1 MTQYPALRHFKK
13 GISSVSQWTGTE
25 HKEMQRVFVGLL
37 AGAVEDRVLMVAR
50 SLLDFIYYAQLQQHT
65 DTTLI
70 AMEES
75 LKSFHEHKHVLI
87 ELELREDFNMLKIH
101 SMQHYISSIRALGS
115 ADGYNT
121 EYPERLHINYAK
133 DGYRASNKCDYME
146 QMALWL
152 QCQEAVHYKSA
163 YLAWRKSQDG
173 NSDFEMPPQV
183 HYKVAKTPP
192 RHQVSIDHIECD
204 YGAIEFIPALEH
216 FLASCL
222 GGYQMIQPFRFDRF
236 DMYNYMYV
244 ETGPSIVTGHSQS
257 FQKIRASPSFATCGR
272 KNETPARFDTLFI
285 LGEDHPHME
294 IITLNSAY
302 ILISPSWH
310 CDCTNY
316 LSQGVQLA
324 QVHVIFKLPEHL
336 RSYPHPLV
344 YVEWFTAL
352 HHRDPMS
359 GLYVV

>member
-1 MTQYPALRHFKK
+1 
-13 GISSVSQWTGTE
+13 
-25 HKEMQRVFVGLL
+25 
-37 AGAVEDRVLMVAR
+37 
-50 SLLDFIYYAQLQQHT
+50 
-65 DTTLI
+65 
-70 AMEES
+70 
-75 LKSFHEHKHVLI
+75 
-87 ELELREDFNMLKIH
+87 
-101 SMQHYISSIRALGS
+101 
-115 ADGYNT
+115 
-121 EYPERLHINYAK
+121 
-133 DGYRASNKCDYME
+133 
-146 QMALWL
+146 
-152 QCQEAVHYKSA
+152 
-163 YLAWRKSQDG
+163 
-173 NSDFEMPPQV
+173 
-183 HYKVAKTPP
+183 
-192 RHQVSIDHIECD
+192 VSIDHIECD